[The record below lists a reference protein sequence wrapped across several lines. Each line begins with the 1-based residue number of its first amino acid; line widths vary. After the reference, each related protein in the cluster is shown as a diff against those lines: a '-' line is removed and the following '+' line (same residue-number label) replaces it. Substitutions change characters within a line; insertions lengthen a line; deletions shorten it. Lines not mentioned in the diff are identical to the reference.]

1 MNNTENTYYPDEL
14 IAAYLN
20 NELNK
25 EQRIEL
31 EKWVAADAA
40 HKRYFY
46 EMTEIWL
53 AANATAGSKE
63 ESERAF
69 QHFRGRLSKAKL
81 SRRFSLSFVRIA
93 AAVVLGILLIGSGFY
108 LGDRR
113 SVGQSQYLQ
122 AIQTI
127 EVPMGSRSRIVLQ
140 DGSVVWL
147 NAGSKLSYAAGFSP
161 EERNVVLE
169 GEGYFEVTH
178 NDKCPFIVTT
188 NDIDVKVLGT
198 RFSVKA
204 YKDEK
209 NIEVILAEGAVNFIN
224 KKDLD
229 ASLIMKPE
237 QQVIY
242 NRESGHTDIRKVPAS
257 QADDW
262 TTGAHFFNELTLE
275 QIARQL
281 EKSFDVT
288 FIFRKE
294 EKKNLTFYGD
304 FRNDD
309 SLEDILM
316 IMSSSGKFK
325 YRKTHDIIE
334 IY

>member
-69 QHFRGRLSKAKL
+69 QHFRGRISTPRKGQ
-81 SRRFSLSFVRIA
+81 RFSLRFSRIA
-93 AAVVLGILLIGSGFY
+93 AAVFAGMLLLGTGYY
-108 LGDRR
+108 LGNQPLDH
-113 SVGQSQYLQ
+113 SALY
-122 AIQTI
+122 AMQTV
-127 EVPMGSRSRIVLQ
+127 EVPMGSRSRIVME
-140 DGSVVWL
+140 DGTVVWL
-147 NAGSKLSYAAGFSP
+147 NAGSKLSYNSAFSHKD
-161 EERNVVLE
+161 RNVQLE
-169 GEGYFEVTH
+169 GEGYFEVAH
-178 NDKCPFIVTT
+178 NKKLPFIVRTS
-188 NDIDVKVLGT
+188 DIDVKVLGT
-198 RFSVKA
+198 RFNVKA
-204 YKDEK
+204 YGDEE
-209 NIEVILAEGAVNFIN
+209 NIEVILAEGSVNLLSRN
-224 KKDLD
+224 NQ
-229 ASLIMKPE
+229 AEPLILKSE
-237 QQVIY
+237 QLAIY
-242 NRESGHTDIRKVPAS
+242 NRESGQTEIRKVSAS
-257 QADDW
+257 QADNW

-275 QIARQL
+275 EIVRQL

-288 FIFRKE
+288 FIFRNE

-316 IMSSSGKFK
+316 IMSSSGKFR
-325 YRKTHDIIE
+325 YRKTDNVIE
-334 IY
+334 LY